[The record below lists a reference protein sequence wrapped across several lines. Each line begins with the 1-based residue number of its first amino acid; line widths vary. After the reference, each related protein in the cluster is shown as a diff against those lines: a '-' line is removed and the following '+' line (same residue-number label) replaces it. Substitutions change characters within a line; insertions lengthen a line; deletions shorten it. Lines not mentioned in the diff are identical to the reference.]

1 MVTCP
6 RPTQDQG
13 NILTG
18 GSDWTLGGGDENE
31 GDSGTLEVPGGRGMG
46 SVCNQDILFTCSPQ
60 ATPVKGTFD
69 PKGLKLT
76 G

>member
-1 MVTCP
+1 M
-6 RPTQDQG
+6 
-13 NILTG
+13 
-18 GSDWTLGGGDENE
+18 
-31 GDSGTLEVPGGRGMG
+31 LEVPGGRGMG